1 MNDLVYSLNGG
12 LVTDQ
17 NKISTISKVDINSIQ
32 KLIRNYKQDLECFGE
47 LGFELQK
54 IAKTNKKIYFLNE
67 QQATLL
73 LTYMKNSESVRNA
86 KKVLVFAFYQMKEKL
101 RSLEQE
107 QEKARFKSL
116 SDENQRLNSLNHHQ
130 KIGYKSQLKQQK
142 EKYENKIKALKYDLE
157 NKKELSFKRKLSQK
171 ELLELRKILAKDYN
185 IVCFKEWEMSLF
197 AEKIGKNSV
206 FEVVLNKLEKELNY
220 WKNYEKYEEK
230 WKKNIKELKMKLVD
244 KLKKAYDYKK
254 ELYKAEKGSSSKE
267 YHIENAEIFQDF
279 IELELLQCEDIERRY
294 FLMQI
299 YRYGYQNIR
308 SLNSKLAFKAK
319 LDNDDINFIK
329 ILKEANIL
337 HALNEIY
344 TTKEVKKIAK
354 D

>member
-32 KLIRNYKQDLECFGE
+32 RLIRNYKQDLECFGE

-54 IAKTNKKIYFLNE
+54 IAKTNKKIYYLNE

-116 SDENQRLNSLNHHQ
+116 SDENLRLNSLNHHQ

-157 NKKELSFKRKLSQK
+157 NKKELSFKRKLSK
-171 ELLELRKILAKDYN
+171 EELLELRKILARDYG
-185 IVCFKEWEMSLF
+185 ILCIKEWEMSLV
-197 AEKIGKNSV
+197 AEKIGKDTV
-206 FEVVLNKLEKELNY
+206 FEAVVKKLKQSLDY
-220 WKNYEKYEEK
+220 WQNYEEYEEK
-230 WKKNIKELKMKLVD
+230 W
-244 KLKKAYDYKK
+244 
-254 ELYKAEKGSSSKE
+254 
-267 YHIENAEIFQDF
+267 
-279 IELELLQCEDIERRY
+279 R
-294 FLMQI
+294 
-299 YRYGYQNIR
+299 
-308 SLNSKLAFKAK
+308 
-319 LDNDDINFIK
+319 K
-329 ILKEANIL
+329 ILRR
-337 HALNEIY
+337 
-344 TTKEVKKIAK
+344 
-354 D
+354 

>member
-32 KLIRNYKQDLECFGE
+32 RLIRNYKQDLECFGE

-107 QEKARFKSL
+107 REKARFKTL

-130 KIGYKSQLKQQK
+130 KIGYKSQLAQQK
-142 EKYENKIKALKYDLE
+142 EHYENKIKALKYDLE
-157 NKKELSFKRKLSQK
+157 NKNKLSFKRKLSNE
-171 ELLELRKILAKDYN
+171 ELLELRKILAKYYG
-185 IVCFKEWEMSLF
+185 ILCIKEWEMSLF
-197 AEKIGKNSV
+197 AEKIGKNLV
-206 FEVVLNKLEKELNY
+206 FETVLNKLEKELNY
-220 WKNYEKYEEK
+220 WKNYEKCEEK
-230 WKKNIKELKMKLVD
+230 WKKIL
-244 KLKKAYDYKK
+244 
-254 ELYKAEKGSSSKE
+254 
-267 YHIENAEIFQDF
+267 
-279 IELELLQCEDIERRY
+279 
-294 FLMQI
+294 
-299 YRYGYQNIR
+299 R
-308 SLNSKLAFKAK
+308 S
-319 LDNDDINFIK
+319 
-329 ILKEANIL
+329 
-337 HALNEIY
+337 
-344 TTKEVKKIAK
+344 
-354 D
+354 

>member
-1 MNDLVYSLNGG
+1 MSNLVYSLNGG

-32 KLIRNYKQDLECFGE
+32 RLIRNYKQDLECFGK

-116 SDENQRLNSLNHHQ
+116 SDENQRLNSLNHNQ
-130 KIGYKSQLKQQK
+130 KLGYKSQLKQQK

-157 NKKELSFKRKLSQK
+157 HKKELSFKRKLSK
-171 ELLELRKILAKDYN
+171 EELLELRKILARDYGM
-185 IVCFKEWEMSLF
+185 ICIKEWEFEFL
-197 AEKIGKNSV
+197 AEKIALESTRMTTWDA
-206 FEVVLNKLEKELNY
+206 VVKKLKQSLDY
-220 WKNYEKYEEK
+220 WQNYEEYEEK
-230 WKKNIKELKMKLVD
+230 W
-244 KLKKAYDYKK
+244 
-254 ELYKAEKGSSSKE
+254 
-267 YHIENAEIFQDF
+267 
-279 IELELLQCEDIERRY
+279 R
-294 FLMQI
+294 
-299 YRYGYQNIR
+299 
-308 SLNSKLAFKAK
+308 
-319 LDNDDINFIK
+319 K
-329 ILKEANIL
+329 ILRR
-337 HALNEIY
+337 
-344 TTKEVKKIAK
+344 
-354 D
+354 

>member
-32 KLIRNYKQDLECFGE
+32 RLIRNYKQDLECFGE

-107 QEKARFKSL
+107 QEKARFKTL
-116 SDENQRLNSLNHHQ
+116 SDENIRLNSLNHHQ
-130 KIGYKSQLKQQK
+130 SLGYKSQLAQQK

-157 NKKELSFKRKLSQK
+157 KKKQLSFKRKLSEK
-171 ELLELRKILAKDYN
+171 ELLELRKILAKDYG
-185 IVCFKEWEMSLF
+185 ILCIKEWEMSLV
-197 AEKIGKNSV
+197 AEKIGKDTV
-206 FEVVLNKLEKELNY
+206 FEAVLNKLEKELKY
-220 WKNYEKYEEK
+220 WQNYEKYEEK
-230 WKKNIKELKMKLVD
+230 WKKIL
-244 KLKKAYDYKK
+244 
-254 ELYKAEKGSSSKE
+254 
-267 YHIENAEIFQDF
+267 
-279 IELELLQCEDIERRY
+279 
-294 FLMQI
+294 
-299 YRYGYQNIR
+299 R
-308 SLNSKLAFKAK
+308 S
-319 LDNDDINFIK
+319 
-329 ILKEANIL
+329 
-337 HALNEIY
+337 
-344 TTKEVKKIAK
+344 
-354 D
+354 

>member
-107 QEKARFKSL
+107 QEKARFKTL
-116 SDENQRLNSLNHHQ
+116 SDENQRLNYLNHHQ
-130 KIGYKSQLKQQK
+130 KIGYKSQLAQQK
-142 EKYENKIKALKYDLE
+142 EHYENKIKALQYDLE
-157 NKKELSFKRKLSQK
+157 HKNELSFKRKLSQK
-171 ELLELRKILAKDYN
+171 ELLELRKILAKDYG
-185 IVCFKEWEMSLF
+185 ILCIKEWEMSLV
-197 AEKIGKNSV
+197 AEKIGKNLV
-206 FEVVLNKLEKELNY
+206 FETVLNKLEKELNY
-220 WKNYEKYEEK
+220 WQNYEEYEEK
-230 WKKNIKELKMKLVD
+230 WKKILR
-244 KLKKAYDYKK
+244 
-254 ELYKAEKGSSSKE
+254 S
-267 YHIENAEIFQDF
+267 ENE
-279 IELELLQCEDIERRY
+279 
-294 FLMQI
+294 
-299 YRYGYQNIR
+299 
-308 SLNSKLAFKAK
+308 
-319 LDNDDINFIK
+319 
-329 ILKEANIL
+329 
-337 HALNEIY
+337 
-344 TTKEVKKIAK
+344 TKRF
-354 D
+354 